1 MQSGMAPVLQ
11 SALDGLNQAFALLDQ
26 EFALVSWNKAF
37 ADLCGPA
44 DRQLVRGFP
53 LRNLVAAL
61 AECAGSSAVDLDH
74 QMKETVE
81 ALRHGR
87 EICLGTRPGSPTFA
101 CLEIGSGNYLLRA
114 DKAKARSSET
124 RETAAP
130 QSDFYRSLFEHAPS
144 GVYRSSAAGRFTQVN
159 PALSK
164 MLGYQ
169 SPDQMIDAI
178 KDITTEFY
186 ADPELRLRE
195 LEAWQTKDVVH
206 GLESQVL
213 RRNGTRIWISETF
226 RVIHDEEGALVG
238 FEGFVQDI
246 TERKRFEEALQVS
259 EAQLGAIYDNSP
271 SVICLK
277 DTRGAYIFVNRAFET
292 LHGLPRDKVLG
303 RTVFDIFP
311 QTVARQFSSHDKRVL
326 ADGEPIEREETIL
339 IGDGWRTFMVI
350 KFPVPGTTGKPIA
363 IGLIATDITER
374 KRAEQSQK
382 ESERRLVEAIES
394 ISEGFA
400 LYDEHDRLVL
410 FNNRYGDFY
419 PGLADR
425 IKRGTKF
432 EDIARAMAERGLAA
446 EARGRVEEWLNQRL
460 EQHRNPLG
468 PHVQEQSDGR
478 WIQINERK
486 TENGGTVIVFTD
498 ITPVKKHESELADA
512 LEAKNEA
519 LVELNAV
526 LDTISYGV
534 LFLGADYRARF
545 ANRAFREMWKL
556 PEDFLATQPGM
567 RELIEYNRY
576 SNLYDVDDEDWEA
589 YIEGRIA
596 AAKGGDLGPIEV
608 ARRDGRVL
616 QYKSIRLPDGGR
628 MLTYFDITELKQREA
643 ELARQSS
650 ILEATLENMDQ
661 GICMVDEDLRV
672 IGFNRR
678 LFEILGLPSDQFHLG
693 SPIADII
700 RFIAT
705 RGEYGE
711 GAVEEQVQERLASL
725 KVSRTFER
733 VRPDGTVVEGVNKAI
748 ADGGYLTTYTDRT
761 ESKRVE
767 QALRES
773 EERYAL
779 AMRGTNEGLWDWHV
793 AGDRL
798 HVSPRFKAIMGID
811 CDANEINPRQ
821 WWQFLHPD
829 DQRRYRQD
837 LVAHLRGETAFMT
850 SEFRII
856 DGEGSQRWV
865 RANGLALRDEA
876 GRVHRMAGSI
886 SDVTERKQAEIE
898 LRRAKESAEVANRTK
913 SQFLATMSHELRTP
927 MNAIIGFTRLVMR
940 RSQDLLP
947 ERQIANLD
955 KILISAE
962 HLLSLINSV
971 LDLSKIEAGQME
983 VHAGQVALE
992 PLVDVCLKTVEPML
1006 AGGVVTLVRN
1016 LGADLPPLVTDAEKL
1031 KQILFNLISNAAK
1044 FTETGTIE
1052 IAAACI
1058 GDEMEISVTDTGI
1071 GIPPESLD
1079 SIFEEFHQ
1087 LDNSSTRT
1095 HGGTG
1100 LGLSITRHLV
1110 RLISGRITV
1119 ESRVGKGSRFTVS
1132 LPLVLPPQALVHPRT
1147 QQEPRSLEASPSDHS
1162 GLKYNANA
1170 ESDSDVV
1177 LAIDDDPNAIY
1188 LLRETLSEAGY
1199 RVVGACSGSEGIRLA
1214 RELRPLAITLDIIM
1228 PNKDGWQVLYELKSD
1243 PATAAIPVIMMTIV
1257 DQKDL
1262 GYRLGAADYLLKPF
1276 ERDQVLGALGRLAPS
1291 RGHLLVID
1299 DDPLVVDLVSQLL
1312 DGEPYELAAAANGLD
1327 GLRLVAER
1335 TPDVILL
1342 DLLMPKMDGFAVM
1355 EALAEN
1361 PRHKAIPVIVLTA
1374 KSLSS
1379 DEEAH
1384 LRRRALCVIK
1394 KQGIS
1399 KEQLLKEVRRALPP
1413 SRPNSLGGE
1422 AQ

>member
-11 SALDGLNQAFALLDQ
+11 AALDRLEQAFALLDKDLA
-26 EFALVSWNKAF
+26 FISWNKAF
-37 ADLCGPA
+37 AELCQPFEGQLKPGLPLQNLVDVLADRAALPA
-44 DRQLVRGFP
+44 DDRERQVQ
-53 LRNLVAAL
+53 VAL
-61 AECAGSSAVDLDH
+61 AAVRSGQRL
-74 QMKETVE
+74 
-81 ALRHGR
+81 
-87 EICLGTRPGSPTFA
+87 
-101 CLEIGSGNYLLRA
+101 CLETKSSESWFNCSKLGSCGYLLKFDESEESGRG
-114 DKAKARSSET
+114 RSA
-124 RETAAP
+124 TAAP

-144 GVYRSSAAGRFTQVN
+144 GIYRSSAHGRFTQVN

-164 MLGYQ
+164 MLGYD
-169 SPDQMIDAI
+169 SADQMIDAI
-178 KDITTEFY
+178 QDIATEFY
-186 ADPELRLRE
+186 ADPALRE
-195 LEAWQTKDVVH
+195 RELQAWQTRDVVQ

-213 RRNGTRIWISETF
+213 RRDGTRIWISENF
-226 RVIHDEEGALVG
+226 RVLRDAAGSLIG

-246 TERKRFEEALQVS
+246 TERKRFEDALQVS
-259 EAQLGAIYDNSP
+259 EAQLGAIYANSP

-311 QTVARQFSSHDKRVL
+311 QAVADQFASHDKLVL

-339 IGDGWRTFMVI
+339 IGDGWRTFVVI
-350 KFPVPGTTGKPIA
+350 KFPVLSTTGKPIA

-382 ESERRLVEAIES
+382 EVEQRLVEAIES

-400 LYDEHDRLVL
+400 LYDKNDRLVL
-410 FNNRYGDFY
+410 FNNRYRDFY

-425 IKRGTKF
+425 IKRGSKF
-432 EDIARAMAERGLAA
+432 EDIARATAERGLAA
-446 EARGRVEEWLNQRL
+446 GTQGRVEAWLNQRL
-460 EQHRNPLG
+460 EQHRNPSG

-498 ITPVKKHESELADA
+498 ITPVKKHESELAAA
-512 LEAKNEA
+512 LQAKNEA

-534 LFLGADYRARF
+534 LFLGSDYRARF
-545 ANRAFREMWKL
+545 ANRAFRDMWDL
-556 PEDFLATQPGM
+556 PEDFLTTQPGM

-576 SNLYDVDDEDWEA
+576 SGLYDVNEEDWEA
-589 YIEGRIA
+589 YVEGRIT

-608 ARRDGRVL
+608 SRRDGKVL

-628 MLTYFDITELKQREA
+628 MLTYFDITELKLREA

-661 GICMVDEDLRV
+661 GICMVDEDLQV

-678 LFEILGLPSDQFHLG
+678 LFEILGLPSDRFQLG

-700 RFIAT
+700 RFIAE
-705 RGEYGE
+705 RGEYGD
-711 GAVEEQVQERLASL
+711 GAVEEQVQQRLASL

-733 VRPDGTVVEGVNKAI
+733 TRPDGTVVEGVNKAI
-748 ADGGYLTTYTDRT
+748 AGGGYLTTYTDRT

-767 QALRES
+767 LALRES

-793 AGDRL
+793 AGDSL
-798 HVSPRFKAIMGID
+798 HVSPRFRSIMGVD
-811 CDANEINPRQ
+811 GDANEIDPKQ

-837 LVAHLRGETAFMT
+837 LVSHLKGETAFMT
-850 SEFRII
+850 TEFRIV
-856 DGEGSQRWV
+856 DREGAQRWV
-865 RANGLALRDEA
+865 QANGLALRDEA
-876 GRVHRMAGSI
+876 GRVYRMAGSI

-898 LRRAKESAEVANRTK
+898 LRRAKETAEVANRTK

-940 RSQDLLP
+940 RAQGVLP
-947 ERQIANLD
+947 ERQMANLE

-983 VHAGQVALE
+983 VHARQVSVE

-1006 AGGVVTLVRN
+1006 AGTSVTLVKD
-1016 LGADLPPLVTDAEKL
+1016 LAADLPPLVTDAEKL

-1044 FTETGTIE
+1044 FTESGTIR
-1052 IAAACI
+1052 IAVARV
-1058 GDEMEISVTDTGI
+1058 GDEMEFAVTDTGI
-1071 GIPPESLD
+1071 GIPPESLEL
-1079 SIFEEFHQ
+1079 IFEEFHQ
-1087 LDNSSTRT
+1087 LDNSSTRA

-1110 RLISGRITV
+1110 RLITGRITV
-1119 ESRVGKGSRFTVS
+1119 ESRVGKGSRFSVF
-1132 LPLVLPPQALVHPRT
+1132 LPLVLPPQHAVHGRPR
-1147 QQEPRSLEASPSDHS
+1147 QEMVPLAATLMEHS
-1162 GLKYNANA
+1162 GLGDRVSP
-1170 ESDSDVV
+1170 ETDGDLI

-1188 LLRETLSEAGY
+1188 LLRETLAEAGY
-1199 RVVGACSGSEGIRLA
+1199 RVVGARSGSEGIRLA

-1276 ERDQVLGALGRLAPS
+1276 ERDQVLSALWRLAPS
-1291 RGHLLVID
+1291 RGRLLVID
-1299 DDPLVVDLVSQLL
+1299 DDPMVVDLVCQLL
-1312 DGEPYELAAAANGLD
+1312 DGEPYEVATAANGID
-1327 GLRLVAER
+1327 GLRLVAEGP
-1335 TPDVILL
+1335 PDVILL

-1355 EALAEN
+1355 EALAED

-1413 SRPNSLGGE
+1413 SRPSTLGGE